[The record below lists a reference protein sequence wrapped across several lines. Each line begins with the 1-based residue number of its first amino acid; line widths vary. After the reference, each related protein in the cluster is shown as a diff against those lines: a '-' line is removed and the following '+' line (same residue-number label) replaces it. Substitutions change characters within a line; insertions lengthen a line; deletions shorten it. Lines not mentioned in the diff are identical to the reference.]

1 MVDRQEGGERS
12 MSGRRRGSED
22 SRSRIEL
29 VEAAT
34 RLLARD
40 GVGAIT
46 ARRVAQEVGLSHQIV
61 HYYFRSMDDLLVA
74 IIEHGMVHTLEQLD
88 RAQVSDDPL
97 KAVVELNS
105 TLNIVVMST
114 ELLIH
119 AASRPVVEDA
129 IRSAIDAFRQ
139 AQVAALTRHVET
151 RKAGLGWDDTIPPLV
166 ATVLMTSVLRNF
178 ALEKGVGFALGHQE
192 TMRWLASALSAPDLT
207 GEEPVL

>member
-1 MVDRQEGGERS
+1 